1 MKKNLFL
8 LVITLLV
15 ASLFVLT
22 ACAPATEEPEKTE
35 APATEPGPGAEVPTE
50 PNDDGKVLKIAIVTT
65 SGVDDGSFGQDCYN
79 GILSF
84 IDKNPG
90 SSVTPVKEPDNAK
103 VMDAVADII
112 ADYDVLVLPGFQFA
126 PIGALVVDDPDIS
139 VILVDSP
146 PTDDEGTEI
155 ELDNVYG
162 MTFAEQESGFFAG
175 VAAAL
180 ETKTGKVGS
189 VHGMAF
195 PPVVNYQFG
204 FESGVNYANKH
215 LGTDVE
221 VVMLPS
227 YAGTDVTGT
236 DVGSNYVGDFADE
249 ATGKI
254 IGNALYEEGC
264 DILFVAAGASGNG
277 VFTAAKELD
286 DVYCIGCD
294 VDQYDDGNRGDGTN
308 IILTSV
314 VKVMHTNVD
323 KQLQLILDGKFQGKN
338 ELLTV
343 QTDSTGYISADGRHQ
358 MSAETLEAL
367 AKVYDLVKDGTIV
380 PAANFNGHTPDD
392 FPGL

>member
-1 MKKNLFL
+1 M
-8 LVITLLV
+8 
-15 ASLFVLT
+15 
-22 ACAPATEEPEKTE
+22 
-35 APATEPGPGAEVPTE
+35 
-50 PNDDGKVLKIAIVTT
+50 
-65 SGVDDGSFGQDCYN
+65 
-79 GILSF
+79 
-84 IDKNPG
+84 
-90 SSVTPVKEPDNAK
+90 
-103 VMDAVADII
+103 
-112 ADYDVLVLPGFQFA
+112 LPGFQFA
-126 PIGALVVDDPDIS
+126 PIGALVEDDPDIS
-139 VILVDSP
+139 VILVESP
-146 PTDDEGTEI
+146 PTNADGDEV
-155 ELDNVYG
+155 ELSNVYG

-175 VAAAL
+175 IAAAL

-215 LGTDVE
+215 LGTAVE

-254 IGNALYEEGC
+254 IGNALYEAGC

-286 DVYCIGCD
+286 GVFCIGCD

-323 KQLQLILDGKFQGKN
+323 KQLQLILDGKFEGKN

-358 MSAETLEAL
+358 MAPETLEKL
-367 AKVYDLVKDGTIV
+367 AEIYELVKDGTIV
-380 PAANFNGHTPDD
+380 PAANFNGYTPGD